1 MSFYLSKILWFII
14 NPFNI
19 FILFIFIGFF
29 SHFFLRNNFYK
40 IIFFFTVMIFIF
52 FAVMPTGK
60 YMIYQLEKKFHSEIL
75 FPKQIDG
82 ILILSGATNPI
93 LTKEFDQINL
103 NGSIERLTESIQLH
117 KKYPKAKFV
126 FSGGSGS
133 LYNQELT
140 HSDVAIKFFIQQG
153 IDVNE
158 IVFES
163 KSRNTFENILYS
175 KKIVNPKPN
184 ENWILVTTAFHMTR
198 AINIAEK
205 LDWEMIPYAVD
216 FRISKKSSWQPT
228 LNFFSNISLLQTA
241 SHEWVGL
248 VAYYFMG
255 RTSKIY

>member
-1 MSFYLSKILWFII
+1 M
-14 NPFNI
+14 
-19 FILFIFIGFF
+19 
-29 SHFFLRNNFYK
+29 
-40 IIFFFTVMIFIF
+40 
-52 FAVMPTGK
+52 
-60 YMIYQLEKKFHSEIL
+60 
-75 FPKQIDG
+75 
-82 ILILSGATNPI
+82 
-93 LTKEFDQINL
+93 
-103 NGSIERLTESIQLH
+103 
-117 KKYPKAKFV
+117 
-126 FSGGSGS
+126 
-133 LYNQELT
+133 
-140 HSDVAIKFFIQQG
+140 AIKFFIQQG

-175 KKIVNPKPN
+175 KKIVNPKSN

-248 VAYYFMG
+248 VAYYFMW